1 MLHLKK
7 KDKVIVLS
15 GKDKGKKGE
24 VLKLVPEKNQ
34 VIVSKVNFVKK
45 HSRPNPQSGGGG
57 IIQQEAAFNI
67 SKVMLLCT
75 KCNKPTR
82 IKIDTL
88 ADGKKVRMCKKCGE
102 ILV

>member
-24 VLKLVPEKNQ
+24 VLKVLTDKQ
-34 VIVSKVNFVKK
+34 KVIVAKVNFVKK
-45 HSRPNPQSGGGG
+45 HTRANPKTGGGG
-57 IIQQEAAFNI
+57 IIEQEAPINI
-67 SKVMLLCT
+67 SKVMLV
-75 KCNKPTR
+75 CNKCEQPTR
-82 IKIDTL
+82 IKLDTL